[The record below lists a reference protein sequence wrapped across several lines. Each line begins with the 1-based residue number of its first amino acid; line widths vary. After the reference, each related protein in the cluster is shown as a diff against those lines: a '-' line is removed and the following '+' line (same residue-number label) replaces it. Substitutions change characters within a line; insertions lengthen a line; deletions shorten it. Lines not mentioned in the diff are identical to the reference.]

1 MNRCPTVGLSDVKQK
16 SWKWLPMAL
25 FNGGLYMC
33 VPPTILELL
42 EFRNIT
48 PTPKNISKPSK
59 CLLIISLVLSTHLRV
74 LVLD

>member
-1 MNRCPTVGLSDVKQK
+1 MLSTAINGYFKFCGLYI
-16 SWKWLPMAL
+16 WLP
-25 FNGGLYMC
+25 
-33 VPPTILELL
+33 PSILELL

-59 CLLIISLVLSTHLRV
+59 SLMIISLVLSTSLRV